1 MHYTNCLCVIIR
13 EDSIFKIFYFLK
25 EEELKVTTF
34 EYNRILRNK
43 LDEMFTSLVVESNTI
58 TSLTDM
64 KPIEIAQLRS
74 IFENDFIKMTI

>member
-1 MHYTNCLCVIIR
+1 MNYTNFHCVIIR

-25 EEELKVTTF
+25 EEELKLTTF

-74 IFENDFIKMTI
+74 LFENDFIKMTI